1 MNNLELKVGDLVT
14 WAPDGDVGIVTRI
27 DQDEQERA
35 VANLNPQED
44 YEPYYIRWFK
54 DPKASGWHGTDDG
67 MLFLLNSI

>member
-1 MNNLELKVGDLVT
+1 MKILELKVGDLVT
-14 WAPDGDVGIVTRI
+14 WAPDGDVGIVTKI

-35 VANLNPQED
+35 VTSEDPHED

-54 DPKASGWHGTDDG
+54 DPRASGWHGTADG